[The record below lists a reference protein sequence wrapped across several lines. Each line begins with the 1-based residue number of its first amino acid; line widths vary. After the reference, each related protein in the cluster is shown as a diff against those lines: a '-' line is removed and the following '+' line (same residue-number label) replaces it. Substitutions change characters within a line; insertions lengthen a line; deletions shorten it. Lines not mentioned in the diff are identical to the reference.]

1 MSKIIKMSL
10 SRCIYIYVLRLNFGG
25 LAHASEEIDLRRA
38 SINCAIEKSGMQVQC
53 DYRHS
58 ASQEIK
64 DASLKVGGV
73 PTQIPQK
80 GLTQYPSES
89 QKTSILFLVDVSDPR
104 RKNTVEKK
112 NIQAIN
118 SMLYGAKSHQKVGI
132 AVFDSDI
139 KILAP
144 ISGDLSAAK
153 SAANSIRANGQATEF
168 YRNTLS
174 AVALL
179 QKSEATRKGLVILS
193 DGKAED
199 SAYKHEDVI
208 KAAKAADVVILGLG
222 YQEHSKDAPYLQKI
236 RRLADETYGTYID
249 ATERD
254 LSAALTS
261 KPFAFV
267 ESGGRVTFDVNKNR
281 GKQEIAITFRTSGGK
296 PLELKTEIDF
306 PDKRTKNEIVIDFS
320 KQYWWA
326 ILGGLFVFFGL
337 IFVGIRYRRNKARAV
352 KLPLTYALLS
362 ELDGSGTEHPLNKSS
377 ICLGRSQDNDI
388 RLTNDSISSHHAEI
402 HQRRNGDVYIV
413 DLASSNG
420 VYVNNTKVAQ
430 LVLKDGDLIEL
441 GEVRLRF
448 SADFEPHP

>member
-1 MSKIIKMSL
+1 MKSKVKLRRIMMSKIIKMGL
-10 SRCIYIYVLRLNFGG
+10 SRCIYIYLLCLNFGG

-153 SAANSIRANGQATEF
+153 SAANSIKANGQATEF

-174 AVALL
+174 AIALL

-208 KAAKAADVVILGLG
+208 KAAKAADEKSVV
-222 YQEHSKDAPYLQKI
+222 LQMKPMA
-236 RRLADETYGTYID
+236 LTLTQ
-249 ATERD
+249 
-254 LSAALTS
+254 LSA
-261 KPFAFV
+261 
-267 ESGGRVTFDVNKNR
+267 
-281 GKQEIAITFRTSGGK
+281 I
-296 PLELKTEIDF
+296 
-306 PDKRTKNEIVIDFS
+306 
-320 KQYWWA
+320 
-326 ILGGLFVFFGL
+326 
-337 IFVGIRYRRNKARAV
+337 YR
-352 KLPLTYALLS
+352 
-362 ELDGSGTEHPLNKSS
+362 
-377 ICLGRSQDNDI
+377 
-388 RLTNDSISSHHAEI
+388 
-402 HQRRNGDVYIV
+402 
-413 DLASSNG
+413 
-420 VYVNNTKVAQ
+420 
-430 LVLKDGDLIEL
+430 
-441 GEVRLRF
+441 
-448 SADFEPHP
+448 PH